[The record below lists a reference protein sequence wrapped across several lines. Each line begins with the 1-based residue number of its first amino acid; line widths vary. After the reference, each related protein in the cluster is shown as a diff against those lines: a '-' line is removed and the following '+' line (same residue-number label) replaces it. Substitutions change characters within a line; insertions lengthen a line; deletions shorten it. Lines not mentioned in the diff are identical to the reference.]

1 MSPQHT
7 QVVISLQVVTI
18 PTVLPGPQ
26 ELAVTVDEKLAEMQL
41 RAEPSAALLG
51 ALVRAA
57 QTQGRHSHYHAL

>member
-41 RAEPSAALLG
+41 RAEPGAALLG
-51 ALVRAA
+51 ALV
-57 QTQGRHSHYHAL
+57 T